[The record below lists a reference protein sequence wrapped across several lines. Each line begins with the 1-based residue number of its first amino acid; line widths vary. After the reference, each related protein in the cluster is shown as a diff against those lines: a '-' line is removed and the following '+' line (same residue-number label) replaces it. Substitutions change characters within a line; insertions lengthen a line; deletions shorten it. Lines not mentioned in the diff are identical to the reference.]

1 METVRK
7 YKPKEVS
14 NNDIQELI
22 RKVLLMKADKDDL
35 DKLLS
40 FKADL

>member
-35 DKLLS
+35 DKSLS

>member
-1 METVRK
+1 MEKVKK

-14 NNDIQELI
+14 NNEIQDLI

-35 DKLLS
+35 SKSLS
-40 FKADL
+40 FKAD

>member
-1 METVRK
+1 MEKVK
-7 YKPKEVS
+7 KFKPKEVT
-14 NNDIQELI
+14 NNDIQDLI

-35 DKLLS
+35 YKSLI